1 MANLDALDKNRKN
14 IFQNKKIH
22 FNFGRKCPQAQQ
34 VKNFA
39 RNKMPEVFLENK
51 FREYFEAKHT
61 NSKEILQKKKKILGL
76 ILDQNIWVR
85 IFFEI
90 KFLCFYKKTCA

>member
-22 FNFGRKCPQAQQ
+22 FSFGRKCPQAQR

-39 RNKMPEVFLENK
+39 RNKIPAVFLENK
-51 FREYFEAKHT
+51 FREYFEAKYT
-61 NSKEILQKKKKILGL
+61 NSKEILQKKKYF
-76 ILDQNIWVR
+76 V
-85 IFFEI
+85 
-90 KFLCFYKKTCA
+90 